1 MFTILLTPHYEAVS
15 TKL

>member
-15 TKL
+15 TEL